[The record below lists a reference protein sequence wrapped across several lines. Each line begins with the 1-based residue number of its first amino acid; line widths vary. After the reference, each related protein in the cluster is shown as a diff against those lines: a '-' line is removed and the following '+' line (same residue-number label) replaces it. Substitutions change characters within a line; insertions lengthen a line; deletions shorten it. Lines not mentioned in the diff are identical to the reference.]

1 MSVYEYF
8 TTWHHTV
15 QLGDMCISVNNI
27 FVAILEQKRSA
38 YTHTHF
44 VKHEA
49 ESTLVTEIRLIFVE
63 FNEI

>member
-38 YTHTHF
+38 YTHTH
-44 VKHEA
+44 
-49 ESTLVTEIRLIFVE
+49 TLSNMRLKVLW
-63 FNEI
+63 